1 MLHYFF
7 AKEETFA
14 LVSFFSPFPGMQFFC
29 FCTLVLRVV

>member
-14 LVSFFSPFPGMQFFC
+14 LVRFFSPFPGMQFFC